1 MHGAAPRA
9 STGGP
14 TAEARRRATRR
25 DGAGRTDGGRA
36 ELEDRSEELQRE
48 PYQRDQLNKKL
59 TMAKKQLEQLDTEL
73 TVLKHAALDQRMPKV
88 RSANRR
94 HQRDGEEAAT
104 NHRRNK
110 EGGKELRARPSPA
123 GGGKRKARVRAGRRS
138 LPLISAVC
146 VLRRRPPCYAGTD

>member
-9 STGGP
+9 STGGQ

-73 TVLKHAALDQRMPKV
+73 TVLKHAALYQRMPKV
-88 RSANRR
+88 RGANRR
-94 HQRDGEEAAT
+94 HQRDREEAVT

-110 EGGKELRARPSPA
+110 EGGKELRSRPSRVWWKTKSPRACGPSQPPA
-123 GGGKRKARVRAGRRS
+123 HLGCVGAAAPAS
-138 LPLISAVC
+138 L
-146 VLRRRPPCYAGTD
+146 LRRTTD